1 MAYPRTADLHRG
13 VSGVVRSNVPYG
25 KARVKYTLR
34 EYAGANPGTTGT
46 NASATQTYEAES
58 SSSTSS
64 VDSVLRVFGA
74 PFSAEGS
81 LAYGFSDAVALGG
94 WLSLELLGAELRLQ
108 PLSQRDG
115 APLSA
120 TVALG
125 AAHVGLLPS
134 FERRLLQ
141 QGFGARVGVDLGLTG
156 GRWEALLGAYGSLI
170 RRRRNVQAVPDED
183 IHGDEFPGFGP
194 SVMVIRDELKL
205 SIPFGLAL
213 HGGQGAVVFGLV
225 PEWTLDASLREARCR
240 ACDSYPLTA
249 FEQVFAIY
257 FTVGVEGWQ
266 ANEAASSPQKV
277 AP

>member
-108 PLSQRDG
+108 PLSQRNG

-134 FERRLLQ
+134 LDQSLLQ
-141 QGFGARVGVDLGLTG
+141 QGFGARAGVDLGLAA
-156 GRWEALLGAYGSLI
+156 GRWEALLGAYASVI
-170 RRRRNVQAVPDED
+170 HRRRNIQDVPDD
-183 IHGDEFPGFGP
+183 GVFRDDLPGFGP
-194 SVMVIRDELKL
+194 NLMVFRDELKL
-205 SIPFGLAL
+205 SVPFGVAL
-213 HGGQGAVVFGLV
+213 HGTHGALVFGLV
-225 PEWTLDASLREARCR
+225 PEWTLDASVRKARCD
-240 ACDSYPLTA
+240 ACGDYSLAA
-249 FEQVFAIY
+249 FNQVFAIY
-257 FTVGVEGWQ
+257 FTIGI
-266 ANEAASSPQKV
+266 EAWRASEDEAKIAQ
-277 AP
+277 